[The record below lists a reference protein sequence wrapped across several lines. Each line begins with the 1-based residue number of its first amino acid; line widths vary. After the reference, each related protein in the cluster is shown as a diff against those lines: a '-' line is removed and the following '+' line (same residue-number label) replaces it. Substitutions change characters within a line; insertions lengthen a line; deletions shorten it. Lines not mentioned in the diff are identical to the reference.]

1 MTLLI
6 LYHILKSY
14 KIIQMKTLK
23 ERRSE
28 SYEKRIEAAALAQNR
43 PHPSSHRSN
52 GDERKYLD
60 EEGNKTYL
68 MSFTKGLKHDPAT
81 GLVTSP
87 QHFRQFVEGIETGDP
102 EIFEITPVG
111 PGYLTI
117 DNNAQSKKILD
128 WKSEI
133 AGGQQ
138 PVPVRA
144 WESAG
149 AGLSFDLQGPDSMAV
164 TMKPAPALGSDE
176 LTAEMGEVYA
186 QALLR
191 DIPFTAFFEVT
202 NKQEEFVNTS
212 YSSAL
217 SCFIAKGDKEKVL
230 HLLEALQQ
238 LPYFRHA
245 SGARSINSIQQV
257 FRGNAKGDTV
267 GPYLS
272 QFLLMG
278 NTGVNRIDQEQR
290 ASDGYI
296 TYGSIRI
303 DQRVRVAKE
312 KKNYLTHWDEWLDVQ
327 NGADL
332 RGLEEYEQGIK
343 GRRFITTPRDLA
355 TYVHYDALYQA
366 YLNACLLLLSVG
378 APFDKGIPFQAKDFI
393 DRQQG
398 FAQYGGPHILTLVT
412 EVATRAL
419 KAVRFQKFNIHRR
432 MRPEALA
439 ARIQMHKVIENKSLR
454 VRLDSENMY
463 PLTKMQFELNDI
475 LKLLTKQ
482 NPSFELGFE
491 RATCKHQHFDHN
503 YLLPM
508 AFYEGSPMH
517 PSYGAGH
524 ATVAGACVTI
534 LKAFFDTDQYI
545 KIDPEGKSWTIQ
557 SERPETNYCFV
568 PNKYGLA
575 LKTVPLLKPLSL
587 EGELNKLAS
596 NISIGRNWAGV
607 HYHSDYW
614 ESLLMGEQIAIGML
628 QEQSIMYNPL
638 EDLTMT
644 IHKFNGEVITIDNGE
659 LKKEQPI
666 GDIIARGFSN

>member
-1 MTLLI
+1 
-6 LYHILKSY
+6 
-14 KIIQMKTLK
+14 MKTLK
-23 ERRSE
+23 ERQSE
-28 SYEKRIEAAALAQNR
+28 SYEKRVEAAALAMNR
-43 PHPSSHRSN
+43 SHPSSHRSN
-52 GDERKYLD
+52 GEERKYLD

-68 MSFTKGLKHDPAT
+68 MSFTKGLKHDPMT
-81 GLVTSP
+81 GLVASP
-87 QHFRQFVEGIETGDP
+87 PHYRQFVEGIETGDP

-111 PGYLTI
+111 PGYQTI
-117 DNNAQSKKILD
+117 VDGAQSKKILD
-128 WKSEI
+128 WKSEV
-133 AGGQQ
+133 AGGNE

-164 TMKPAPALGSDE
+164 TMKPAPALGTDE

-191 DIPFTAFFEVT
+191 DIPFAVYFNAT
-202 NKQEEFVNTS
+202 NEQEEFVHKFHSEVLPSFN
-212 YSSAL
+212 
-217 SCFIAKGDKEKVL
+217 AKGDKEKAL
-230 HLLEALQQ
+230 HLLTELQK
-238 LPYFRHA
+238 LPYFNNYQ
-245 SGARSINSIQQV
+245 GARNINSIQEI
-257 FRGNAKGDTV
+257 FRGNAKGDKI

-278 NTGVNRIDQEQR
+278 NTGINNKDQEQP

-296 TYGSIRI
+296 TYGGIRI
-303 DQRVRVAKE
+303 DQRVRVAKPG
-312 KKNYLTHWDEWLDVQ
+312 KDYLTHWNEWLDVQ

-332 RGLEEYEQGIK
+332 RGLEEYENGIN

-439 ARIQMHKVIENKSLR
+439 ARIQMHKTIENKSLR
-454 VRLDSENMY
+454 VRLDSKNIY
-463 PLTKMQFELNDI
+463 PLSKMQFELNKI
-475 LKLLTKQ
+475 LALINKQ
-482 NPSFELGFE
+482 NPSFEKGFE
-491 RATCKHQHFDHN
+491 QATCKHQQFDHN

-534 LKAFFDTDQYI
+534 LKAFFDTDQYVV
-545 KIDPEGKSWTIQ
+545 IDPEGKNWKID
-557 SERPETNYCFV
+557 SEPPSTNYCFL
-568 PNKYGLA
+568 PNKNGTA
-575 LKTVPLLKPLSL
+575 LKTVPLIQPLSL
-587 EGELNKLAS
+587 EGELNKLAA

-607 HYHSDYW
+607 HYYSDYW

-644 IHKFNGEVITIDNGE
+644 IPKFGGETITIDNGE
-659 LKKEQPI
+659 IKKEQPV
-666 GDIIARGFSN
+666 GEIIARGGLN